1 MKDKPGIPLYL
12 FAKAPLPGQVKTR
25 MSPGLTPQQCADLAV
40 MMLEQSMAKV
50 ANSWPGRK
58 VLAVTPDPDHP
69 VFRKLVSV
77 HGFET
82 RIQAAGDL
90 GHRMWDMLTS
100 GIKSA
105 GAAVVMGCDVPQ
117 IPEGLLFRAH
127 EDVLSGLNVIGP
139 ARDGGFYLLG
149 IGKDSPAPFDQ
160 INQGAFQASPDYH
173 TAGDFCAA
181 LAETRC
187 DFDYFTDV
195 ETQAPVLARR
205 RAGPVIANVRR

>member
-82 RIQAAGDL
+82 RIQADGDL

-117 IPEGLLFRAH
+117 IPEDLLFRAH

-160 INQGAFQASPDYH
+160 INWGTEEVMAKVMEN
-173 TAGDFCAA
+173 A
-181 LAETRC
+181 LNCGLDLVQYPMLRDIDQRE
-187 DFDYFTDV
+187 DL
-195 ETQAPVLARR
+195 EWLAREDP
-205 RAGPVIANVRR
+205 AYAVFTG